1 MINKRP
7 AFIKMEEIDEILTEM
22 ETSDSYATKP
32 GFVRDTPQDE
42 KRSVS
47 FKEVHLDYLRKH
59 PKINPE
65 HYLSN
70 LRTMLKIRP

>member
-1 MINKRP
+1 VISKRP
-7 AFIKMEEIDEILTEM
+7 FIDQAEVETILASMEQD
-22 ETSDSYATKP
+22 DSYNTNR
-32 GFVRDTPQDE
+32 GFVRDTPQSE

-47 FKEVHLDYLRKH
+47 FKELHMNYLKKH

>member
-7 AFIKMEEIDEILTEM
+7 FIDQQEVEKILTDM
-22 ETSDSYATKP
+22 EKDSTYATNR
-32 GFVRDTPQDE
+32 GYVRDTPQSE

-47 FKEVHLDYLRKH
+47 FREFHLDYLKKH
-59 PKINPE
+59 PKVNPE

-70 LRTMLKIRP
+70 LRTMLKIRS